1 MFLCSMI
8 WRLVQTLFVVYECQR
23 KTEIDGTYKPYL
35 LRYSYSWKGESV
47 GGKKVCVWGGGGG
60 LEL

>member
-1 MFLCSMI
+1 M
-8 WRLVQTLFVVYECQR
+8 QTLFVVYECQR